1 MRSEL
6 LAAEGYTAQK
16 PRRNVALL
24 CRTQVCVTGKDSC
37 FVNQRLV

>member
-1 MRSEL
+1 MRYEL

-24 CRTQVCVTGKDSC
+24 CRTRACVTGKDSLL
-37 FVNQRLV
+37 VNQA